1 MPLEQRNRIKLLAG
15 ILRLSNAFDADHNG
29 SIQRFTVGRNDGFV
43 MVHAAGLIAD
53 SSLAETIAEARHLLE
68 ITCNVP
74 VLVRPMP
81 KRRVRRKMHRPLT
94 KKS

>member
-1 MPLEQRNRIKLLAG
+1 
-15 ILRLSNAFDADHNG
+15 
-29 SIQRFTVGRNDGFV
+29 
-43 MVHAAGLIAD
+43 VHAAGLLAD

-81 KRRVRRKMHRPLT
+81 KRRARRKI
-94 KKS
+94 